1 MTDYVIRQ
9 GRKIEVVAG
18 NTPPAK
24 RKRFRTEWVKLPRLW
39 IERLRGASSP
49 AYGLALYILSEE
61 FKRRHIGGD
70 IVLSTASTG
79 IDRRRRPAAVREL
92 VGRGLIL
99 VEQQGRQASRVVWLA
114 LDSYPSQP
122 TPDRDRVAVEN
133 LLGQPRQ
140 AS

>member
-1 MTDYVIRQ
+1 MSDYVIRQ
-9 GRKIEVVAG
+9 GRKIAVVAF
-18 NTPPAK
+18 NTPPAAK
-24 RKRFRTEWVKLPRLW
+24 RKRFQTEWVKLPRLW

-92 VGRGLIL
+92 VDRGLIL
-99 VEQQGRQASRVVWLA
+99 VEQQGHQASRVTWVA
-114 LDSYPSQP
+114 LDSYP
-122 TPDRDRVAVEN
+122 DRCPQKRT
-133 LLGQPRQ
+133 L